1 VFSNLRQNTDL
12 TGNDTKK
19 KLSTISAE
27 LNNGG
32 AEGSSAHRTTTL
44 LIYIAQRR
52 GNRSEGKARE
62 RSERKK
68 NLKVRERS

>member
-12 TGNDTKK
+12 TGNDTRK